1 MCNDGNIRNLTLQK
15 ILSHGNR
22 KTIPVDGAQ
31 QPDDGGPSSSDT
43 PDIVDFQAG
52 VGSGLQVSACA
63 TFAPKSNLA
72 LALSNKICKFLNIP
86 ELKEENS
93 SGSQRFVLGW
103 SDASAIDFIP
113 PTASRKL
120 YMLAYICNHPQPN
133 SVSRSCAAVFACHF
147 YRDSML
153 SFPSSVL
160 WDIL

>member
-1 MCNDGNIRNLTLQK
+1 LCNDGNIRNLALFK
-15 ILSHGNR
+15 ILSFGSR

-31 QPDDGGPSSSDT
+31 QPDDGGPSSSET

-72 LALSNKICKFLNIP
+72 LALSNKICKFLSIP

-103 SDASAIDFIP
+103 SDASAIDFISP
-113 PTASRKL
+113 PASRKL

-133 SVSRSCAAVFACHF
+133 SVSRPYVAVFAFNICCDRTH
-147 YRDSML
+147 

-160 WDIL
+160 WDTL

>member
-1 MCNDGNIRNLTLQK
+1 
-15 ILSHGNR
+15 
-22 KTIPVDGAQ
+22 
-31 QPDDGGPSSSDT
+31 
-43 PDIVDFQAG
+43 

-113 PTASRKL
+113 SPASRKL

-133 SVSRSCAAVFACHF
+133 SVSRSCLPGCLFLLAIFVVTVCAAVLHQCSGIS
-147 YRDSML
+147 YSKPKRSL
-153 SFPSSVL
+153 QQ
-160 WDIL
+160 